1 MQEQQAAA
9 TWSECNNI
17 MNLTEKG
24 GLNGARTETII
35 CRVAKATAENQW
47 QSISTSA
54 RDRRERERAR
64 ERERVCVCFTSRF
77 EFKEVSILE

>member
-9 TWSECNNI
+9 AWSECNNI

-35 CRVAKATAENQW
+35 YRVAKATAENQW
-47 QSISTSA
+47 QSISTW
-54 RDRRERERAR
+54 AR
-64 ERERVCVCFTSRF
+64 ERERVCVCFISKYAFESSRF
-77 EFKEVSILE
+77 GFKEVSILE